1 MPNLC
6 RLTAAMMLLI
16 SLPSYALINSYTAT
30 YEIIKYE
37 IRVGTIE
44 RVFQRKLNNSY
55 VLTST
60 TKPYGI
66 GKFFTRQ
73 HRIQTST
80 GQINL
85 DRVIPFGYQNEE
97 DSKAKSYSLAFENS
111 THTMVSKQLG
121 GTSQMQYSGDLY
133 DPLSYQLQLRVDMHN
148 PSMDKFNYQVY
159 KRNKTKALDF
169 VSVSTGTLSTAVG
182 KLNVKILLRQGS
194 SNKKQ
199 TKIWAASELGY
210 LPVKIINIEKD
221 GEEISIKLLQIAF
234 HE

>member
-1 MPNLC
+1 
-6 RLTAAMMLLI
+6 
-16 SLPSYALINSYTAT
+16 
-30 YEIIKYE
+30 
-37 IRVGTIE
+37 
-44 RVFQRKLNNSY
+44 
-55 VLTST
+55 
-60 TKPYGI
+60 
-66 GKFFTRQ
+66 
-73 HRIQTST
+73 
-80 GQINL
+80 
-85 DRVIPFGYQNEE
+85 
-97 DSKAKSYSLAFENS
+97 
-111 THTMVSKQLG
+111 MVSKQLG